1 MSYSNQLNAAEQAAY
16 DLWKLEEKR
25 FVLLQ
30 FIIGEAAAS
39 KRVDNAVQQAKSYVI
54 PLVETDTLAML
65 FICLQIVIPATVIIQ
80 LL

>member
-1 MSYSNQLNAAEQAAY
+1 MTYSNQLNAAEQAAY

-39 KRVDNAVQQAKSYVI
+39 KRVDNARCAWHSSVQALEEESSWYNR
-54 PLVETDTLAML
+54 
-65 FICLQIVIPATVIIQ
+65 
-80 LL
+80 